1 MLMAFI
7 SLQISRVELHI
18 THFLKYNL
26 LHLVAVLL
34 VLVPACFLRLV
45 SAHQPI
51 LGVTH
56 RLDGLLLALV
66 ADLPMLLL
74 AVLGVAVLLSLL
86 RASLHLKLADL
97 LGLEV
102 TVLLLNREG
111 EDVGEFLAVSVH
123 VHLADLDLDLS
134 WNVITILGRF
144 STADNTLRSIAIVLG
159 GLVPLAVEFHGVGAG
174 NIIDDLFLHIA
185 IRWLHISALVIILGG
200 HVDLV
205 RGVTHPVLPSEASLY
220 LVCLL

>member
-66 ADLPMLLL
+66 ADLPRLLL

-86 RASLHLKLADL
+86 RTSLHLNLANL

-134 WNVITILGRF
+134 WNVVTILRCVGF
-144 STADNTLRSIAIVLG
+144 LLQTTPLG
-159 GLVPLAVEFHGVGAG
+159 P
-174 NIIDDLFLHIA
+174 
-185 IRWLHISALVIILGG
+185 
-200 HVDLV
+200 
-205 RGVTHPVLPSEASLY
+205 
-220 LVCLL
+220 